1 MFHRFFSY
9 SRLLIWLFVASLV
22 FFSGLGKITP
32 SHFILFHAPLMAQSM
47 SPRQWVQEGID
58 AYQAGNYQEAV
69 KIWKKALSA
78 SSEPQE
84 KQIILEN
91 LATAYQ
97 KLNQNEQVFE
107 TLEKLEKYAIKTGN
121 KGKLSQIL
129 TQKAQIYLN
138 IGQPQTAIALL
149 CASTDEKTCQ
159 PNTALAISR
168 QIEDTS
174 IERSALGILAEAY
187 RFSGKYDQSIQTLE
201 TALSLPSTEA
211 QTSLKQ
217 SLGNS
222 YTARGQLSQLR
233 AKSAEKQD
241 HNRSNTFQKQ
251 AISDYQQATKNF
263 RANLNGSEDPLT
275 KLENLLN
282 LIRLSY
288 YSQNFQIISPQQRQN
303 DLQQALI
310 LLPMVP
316 QNVTTVYASIDLAS
330 LPAFSLALSTPLIQ
344 CPTQWQL
351 SDYQRLSILDN
362 ALTIAK
368 NLNNPRVESFALGAI
383 GHFYECLGR
392 TKEALTLTQKAILVA
407 NQDLNTKDGLYLLE
421 WQKGR
426 IFQAKGQFNLAV
438 NAYQNAYNTLENI
451 RSDLLTTEKDVQ
463 LDFRDSIEPIYRQLA
478 QLKLQ
483 LADSQSLSSIQQ
495 KQELKE
501 VLKIIDHLR
510 LAELQNHLGN
520 DCFLRIDAPV
530 SQPISAFPQTAIIN
544 YLMFQ
549 EKTAIIITLPDE
561 SIKIHWIN
569 QNKAN
574 IIENIAQFRQSI
586 LDGFLTLGD
595 YDTSLSETLYSQI
608 IRPFETD
615 LQEYDV
621 KNLVFIQDSPFR
633 PIPMAALH
641 DGKQFLIEKYAVSTT
656 PSLSLTFLQK
666 RTLSDNK
673 TLILGVTEE
682 SQIDGQI
689 FPSLDN
695 IPLEIA
701 TISQQFPNHQ
711 LLVNQQFN
719 PQTLTQTLDNAD
731 YSIIHIATHAQF
743 GTIPD
748 DTFLVAG
755 NNDKIALKSLENTL
769 RLLESGSNSVELL
782 TLTACETAE
791 GDERS
796 ALGLAGVA
804 IQAGVQSAIA
814 SLWPVSDQ
822 STLQLILAFYDNL
835 INSGVNK
842 AEALR
847 EAQIQLIQAQ
857 SNPDINNQYS
867 HPVYWSS
874 FILIGNWL

>member
-58 AYQAGNYQEAV
+58 AYQVGNYQEAV

-107 TLEKLEKYAIKTGN
+107 TLEKLEKYAIETGN
-121 KGKLSQIL
+121 KGKLSQLL

-351 SDYQRLSILDN
+351 SDFQRLSILDN

-544 YLMFQ
+544 SLMFQ
-549 EKTAIIITLPDE
+549 EKTAIIIILPGQ
-561 SIKIHWIN
+561 SIKIHWIK

-755 NNDKIALKSLENTL
+755 NNDKIAIKSLENTL

>member
-107 TLEKLEKYAIKTGN
+107 TLEKLEKYAIETGN
-121 KGKLSQIL
+121 KGKLSQLL

-351 SDYQRLSILDN
+351 SDFQRLSILDN

-544 YLMFQ
+544 SLMFQ
-549 EKTAIIITLPDE
+549 EKTAIIIILPGQ
-561 SIKIHWIN
+561 SIKIHWIK

-755 NNDKIALKSLENTL
+755 NNDKIAIKSLENTL

>member
-1 MFHRFFSY
+1 VFHRFFSY

-107 TLEKLEKYAIKTGN
+107 TLEKLEKYAIETGN
-121 KGKLSQIL
+121 KGKLSQLL

-263 RANLNGSEDPLT
+263 HANLNGSEDPLT

-330 LPAFSLALSTPLIQ
+330 LPAFSLALSTPLTQ

-501 VLKIIDHLR
+501 VL
-510 LAELQNHLGN
+510 
-520 DCFLRIDAPV
+520 
-530 SQPISAFPQTAIIN
+530 
-544 YLMFQ
+544 
-549 EKTAIIITLPDE
+549 
-561 SIKIHWIN
+561 
-569 QNKAN
+569 
-574 IIENIAQFRQSI
+574 
-586 LDGFLTLGD
+586 
-595 YDTSLSETLYSQI
+595 
-608 IRPFETD
+608 
-615 LQEYDV
+615 
-621 KNLVFIQDSPFR
+621 
-633 PIPMAALH
+633 
-641 DGKQFLIEKYAVSTT
+641 
-656 PSLSLTFLQK
+656 
-666 RTLSDNK
+666 
-673 TLILGVTEE
+673 
-682 SQIDGQI
+682 
-689 FPSLDN
+689 
-695 IPLEIA
+695 
-701 TISQQFPNHQ
+701 
-711 LLVNQQFN
+711 
-719 PQTLTQTLDNAD
+719 
-731 YSIIHIATHAQF
+731 
-743 GTIPD
+743 
-748 DTFLVAG
+748 
-755 NNDKIALKSLENTL
+755 
-769 RLLESGSNSVELL
+769 
-782 TLTACETAE
+782 
-791 GDERS
+791 
-796 ALGLAGVA
+796 
-804 IQAGVQSAIA
+804 
-814 SLWPVSDQ
+814 
-822 STLQLILAFYDNL
+822 
-835 INSGVNK
+835 
-842 AEALR
+842 ALR
-847 EAQIQLIQAQ
+847 YPLC
-857 SNPDINNQYS
+857 
-867 HPVYWSS
+867 
-874 FILIGNWL
+874 

>member
-1 MFHRFFSY
+1 MHNN
-9 SRLLIWLFVASLV
+9 SR
-22 FFSGLGKITP
+22 
-32 SHFILFHAPLMAQSM
+32 
-47 SPRQWVQEGID
+47 
-58 AYQAGNYQEAV
+58 
-69 KIWKKALSA
+69 
-78 SSEPQE
+78 
-84 KQIILEN
+84 
-91 LATAYQ
+91 
-97 KLNQNEQVFE
+97 
-107 TLEKLEKYAIKTGN
+107 
-121 KGKLSQIL
+121 
-129 TQKAQIYLN
+129 
-138 IGQPQTAIALL
+138 
-149 CASTDEKTCQ
+149 
-159 PNTALAISR
+159 
-168 QIEDTS
+168 
-174 IERSALGILAEAY
+174 
-187 RFSGKYDQSIQTLE
+187 
-201 TALSLPSTEA
+201 
-211 QTSLKQ
+211 
-217 SLGNS
+217 
-222 YTARGQLSQLR
+222 R
-233 AKSAEKQD
+233 A
-241 HNRSNTFQKQ
+241 
-251 AISDYQQATKNF
+251 
-263 RANLNGSEDPLT
+263 
-275 KLENLLN
+275 
-282 LIRLSY
+282 
-288 YSQNFQIISPQQRQN
+288 
-303 DLQQALI
+303 
-310 LLPMVP
+310 
-316 QNVTTVYASIDLAS
+316 
-330 LPAFSLALSTPLIQ
+330 
-344 CPTQWQL
+344 
-351 SDYQRLSILDN
+351 
-362 ALTIAK
+362 
-368 NLNNPRVESFALGAI
+368 
-383 GHFYECLGR
+383 
-392 TKEALTLTQKAILVA
+392 
-407 NQDLNTKDGLYLLE
+407 
-421 WQKGR
+421 
-426 IFQAKGQFNLAV
+426 
-438 NAYQNAYNTLENI
+438 
-451 RSDLLTTEKDVQ
+451 
-463 LDFRDSIEPIYRQLA
+463 
-478 QLKLQ
+478 
-483 LADSQSLSSIQQ
+483 
-495 KQELKE
+495 E

-510 LAELQNHLGN
+510 LAELQNYLGN

-574 IIENIAQFRQSI
+574 IIENIAQFRQNL

-615 LQEYDV
+615 LQEYDI

>member
-107 TLEKLEKYAIKTGN
+107 TLEKLEKYAIETGN
-121 KGKLSQIL
+121 KGKLSQLL

-330 LPAFSLALSTPLIQ
+330 LPAFSLALSTPLTQ

-510 LAELQNHLGN
+510 LAELQNYLGN

-544 YLMFQ
+544 SLMFQ
-549 EKTAIIITLPDE
+549 EKTAIIIILPDQ
-561 SIKIHWIN
+561 SIKIHWIK

-574 IIENIAQFRQSI
+574 IIENIAQFRQNL

>member
-58 AYQAGNYQEAV
+58 AYQVGNYQEAV

-107 TLEKLEKYAIKTGN
+107 TLEKLEKYAIETGN
-121 KGKLSQIL
+121 KGKLSQLL

-351 SDYQRLSILDN
+351 SDFQRLSILDN

-544 YLMFQ
+544 SLMFQ
-549 EKTAIIITLPDE
+549 EKTAIIIILPDQ
-561 SIKIHWIN
+561 SIKIHWIK

-689 FPSLDN
+689 FTSLDN

-755 NNDKIALKSLENTL
+755 NNDKIAIKSLENTL

>member
-107 TLEKLEKYAIKTGN
+107 TLEKLEKYAIETGN
-121 KGKLSQIL
+121 KGKLSQLL

-330 LPAFSLALSTPLIQ
+330 LPAFSLALSTPLTQ

-544 YLMFQ
+544 SLMFQ

-574 IIENIAQFRQSI
+574 IIENIAQFRQNL

-615 LQEYDV
+615 LQEYDI

>member
-544 YLMFQ
+544 SLMFQ

-574 IIENIAQFRQSI
+574 IIENIAQFRQNL

-615 LQEYDV
+615 LQEYDI

>member
-1 MFHRFFSY
+1 
-9 SRLLIWLFVASLV
+9 
-22 FFSGLGKITP
+22 
-32 SHFILFHAPLMAQSM
+32 MAQSL

-544 YLMFQ
+544 SLMFQ
-549 EKTAIIITLPDE
+549 EKTAIIIILPDQ
-561 SIKIHWIN
+561 SIKIHWIK

>member
-107 TLEKLEKYAIKTGN
+107 TLEKLEKYAIETGN
-121 KGKLSQIL
+121 KGKLSQLL

-544 YLMFQ
+544 SLMFQ
-549 EKTAIIITLPDE
+549 EKTAIIIILPGQ
-561 SIKIHWIN
+561 SIKIHWIK

-755 NNDKIALKSLENTL
+755 NNDKIAIKSLENTL

>member
-1 MFHRFFSY
+1 MPPYRT
-9 SRLLIWLFVASLV
+9 I
-22 FFSGLGKITP
+22 P
-32 SHFILFHAPLMAQSM
+32 SN
-47 SPRQWVQEGID
+47 E
-58 AYQAGNYQEAV
+58 
-69 KIWKKALSA
+69 
-78 SSEPQE
+78 EP
-84 KQIILEN
+84 
-91 LATAYQ
+91 
-97 KLNQNEQVFE
+97 
-107 TLEKLEKYAIKTGN
+107 
-121 KGKLSQIL
+121 
-129 TQKAQIYLN
+129 
-138 IGQPQTAIALL
+138 
-149 CASTDEKTCQ
+149 
-159 PNTALAISR
+159 
-168 QIEDTS
+168 
-174 IERSALGILAEAY
+174 
-187 RFSGKYDQSIQTLE
+187 
-201 TALSLPSTEA
+201 
-211 QTSLKQ
+211 LKQ

-544 YLMFQ
+544 SLMFQ
-549 EKTAIIITLPDE
+549 EKTAIIIILPDQ
-561 SIKIHWIN
+561 SIKIHWIK

>member
-510 LAELQNHLGN
+510 LAELQNYLGN

-549 EKTAIIITLPDE
+549 EKTAIIIILPDQ
-561 SIKIHWIN
+561 SIKIHWIK

-574 IIENIAQFRQSI
+574 IIENIAQFRQNL

>member
-1 MFHRFFSY
+1 VFHRFFSY

-107 TLEKLEKYAIKTGN
+107 TLEKLEKYAIETGN
-121 KGKLSQIL
+121 KGKLSQLL

-330 LPAFSLALSTPLIQ
+330 LPAFSLALSTPLTQ

-510 LAELQNHLGN
+510 LAELQNYLGN

-574 IIENIAQFRQSI
+574 IIENIAQFRQNL

-615 LQEYDV
+615 LQEYDI

>member
-69 KIWKKALSA
+69 KIWNKALSA

-97 KLNQNEQVFE
+97 KLNQNEQVLE
-107 TLEKLEKYAIKTGN
+107 TLEKLEKYAIETGN

-222 YTARGQLSQLR
+222 YTARGQLWQLR

-241 HNRSNTFQKQ
+241 HNPSNTFQKQ
-251 AISDYQQATKNF
+251 AIADYQQATKNF
-263 RANLNGSEDPLT
+263 RANLNGSEAPLT

-288 YSQNFQIISPQQRQN
+288 HSQNFQIISPQQREN

-310 LLPMVP
+310 LLPIVP

-330 LPAFSLALSTPLIQ
+330 LPAFSLALSTPLTQ

-392 TKEALTLTQKAILVA
+392 TKEALNLTQKAILVA

-510 LAELQNHLGN
+510 LAELQNYLGN

-530 SQPISAFPQTAIIN
+530 SQPRSAFPQTAIIN

-561 SIKIHWIN
+561 SMKIYWIN

-574 IIENIAQFRQSI
+574 IIQKISQFRQNL

-615 LQEYDV
+615 LQEYDI

-711 LLVNQQFN
+711 PLVNQQFN

-755 NNDKIALKSLENTL
+755 NNDKITLKSLENTL
-769 RLLESGSNSVELL
+769 RLLKSGSNSVELL

>member
-1 MFHRFFSY
+1 
-9 SRLLIWLFVASLV
+9 
-22 FFSGLGKITP
+22 
-32 SHFILFHAPLMAQSM
+32 MAQSM

-544 YLMFQ
+544 SLMFQ
-549 EKTAIIITLPDE
+549 EKTAIIIILPDQ
-561 SIKIHWIN
+561 SIKIHWIK

>member
-107 TLEKLEKYAIKTGN
+107 TLEKLEKYAIETGN
-121 KGKLSQIL
+121 KGKLSQLL

-263 RANLNGSEDPLT
+263 HANLNGSEDPLT

-330 LPAFSLALSTPLIQ
+330 LPAFSLALSTPLTQ

-510 LAELQNHLGN
+510 LAELQNYLGN

-574 IIENIAQFRQSI
+574 IIENIAQFRQNL

-615 LQEYDV
+615 LQEYDI

>member
-107 TLEKLEKYAIKTGN
+107 TLEKLEKYAIETGN
-121 KGKLSQIL
+121 KGKLSQLL

-263 RANLNGSEDPLT
+263 HANLNGSEDPLT

-510 LAELQNHLGN
+510 LAELQNYLGN

-574 IIENIAQFRQSI
+574 IIENIAQFRQNL

-615 LQEYDV
+615 LQEYDI

>member
-107 TLEKLEKYAIKTGN
+107 TLEKLEKYAIETGN
-121 KGKLSQIL
+121 KGKLSQLL

-263 RANLNGSEDPLT
+263 HANLNGSEDPLT

-330 LPAFSLALSTPLIQ
+330 LPAFSLALSTPLTQ

-510 LAELQNHLGN
+510 LAELQNYLGN

-615 LQEYDV
+615 LQEYDI

>member
-107 TLEKLEKYAIKTGN
+107 TLEKLEKYAIETGN
-121 KGKLSQIL
+121 KGKLSQLL

-263 RANLNGSEDPLT
+263 HANLNGSEDPLT

-426 IFQAKGQFNLAV
+426 IFQAKGQFTLAV

-510 LAELQNHLGN
+510 LAELQNYLGN

-549 EKTAIIITLPDE
+549 EKTAIIITLPDQ
-561 SIKIHWIN
+561 SIKIYWIK
-569 QNKAN
+569 QNKPD
-574 IIENIAQFRQSI
+574 IIQKISQFRQNL

-615 LQEYDV
+615 LQEYDI
-621 KNLVFIQDSPFR
+621 KNLVFIQDSLFR
-633 PIPMAALH
+633 SIPMAALH

>member
-107 TLEKLEKYAIKTGN
+107 TLEKLEKYAIETGN
-121 KGKLSQIL
+121 KGKLSQLL

-426 IFQAKGQFNLAV
+426 IFQAKGQFTLAV

-510 LAELQNHLGN
+510 LAELQNYLGN

-549 EKTAIIITLPDE
+549 EKTAIIITLPDQ
-561 SIKIHWIN
+561 SIKIYWIK
-569 QNKAN
+569 QNKPD
-574 IIENIAQFRQSI
+574 IIQKISQFRQNL

-615 LQEYDV
+615 LQEYDI
-621 KNLVFIQDSPFR
+621 KNLVFIQESLFR
-633 PIPMAALH
+633 SIPMAALH

>member
-58 AYQAGNYQEAV
+58 AYQVGNYQEAV

-107 TLEKLEKYAIKTGN
+107 TLEKLEKYAIETGN
-121 KGKLSQIL
+121 KGKLSQLL

-351 SDYQRLSILDN
+351 SDFQRLSILDN

-544 YLMFQ
+544 SLMFQ
-549 EKTAIIITLPDE
+549 EKTAIIIILPGQ
-561 SIKIHWIN
+561 SIKIHWIK

-755 NNDKIALKSLENTL
+755 NNDKIAIKSLENTL

-796 ALGLAGVA
+796 ALGLAAVA

>member
-58 AYQAGNYQEAV
+58 AYQVGNYQEAV

-544 YLMFQ
+544 SLMFQ
-549 EKTAIIITLPDE
+549 EKTAIIIILPGQ
-561 SIKIHWIN
+561 SIKIHWIK

>member
-1 MFHRFFSY
+1 M
-9 SRLLIWLFVASLV
+9 
-22 FFSGLGKITP
+22 
-32 SHFILFHAPLMAQSM
+32 
-47 SPRQWVQEGID
+47 
-58 AYQAGNYQEAV
+58 
-69 KIWKKALSA
+69 
-78 SSEPQE
+78 
-84 KQIILEN
+84 
-91 LATAYQ
+91 
-97 KLNQNEQVFE
+97 
-107 TLEKLEKYAIKTGN
+107 
-121 KGKLSQIL
+121 
-129 TQKAQIYLN
+129 
-138 IGQPQTAIALL
+138 
-149 CASTDEKTCQ
+149 
-159 PNTALAISR
+159 
-168 QIEDTS
+168 
-174 IERSALGILAEAY
+174 
-187 RFSGKYDQSIQTLE
+187 
-201 TALSLPSTEA
+201 
-211 QTSLKQ
+211 
-217 SLGNS
+217 
-222 YTARGQLSQLR
+222 
-233 AKSAEKQD
+233 
-241 HNRSNTFQKQ
+241 
-251 AISDYQQATKNF
+251 
-263 RANLNGSEDPLT
+263 
-275 KLENLLN
+275 
-282 LIRLSY
+282 
-288 YSQNFQIISPQQRQN
+288 
-303 DLQQALI
+303 
-310 LLPMVP
+310 
-316 QNVTTVYASIDLAS
+316 
-330 LPAFSLALSTPLIQ
+330 
-344 CPTQWQL
+344 
-351 SDYQRLSILDN
+351 
-362 ALTIAK
+362 
-368 NLNNPRVESFALGAI
+368 
-383 GHFYECLGR
+383 
-392 TKEALTLTQKAILVA
+392 A

-520 DCFLRIDAPV
+520 DCFLRIDAPD

-544 YLMFQ
+544 SLMFQ
-549 EKTAIIITLPDE
+549 EKTAIIIILPDQ
-561 SIKIHWIN
+561 SIKIHWIK

>member
-32 SHFILFHAPLMAQSM
+32 SHFILFHDPLMAQSM

-97 KLNQNEQVFE
+97 KLNQNEQVLE
-107 TLEKLEKYAIKTGN
+107 TLEKLEKYAIETGN

-129 TQKAQIYLN
+129 TQKAQIYLS

-222 YTARGQLSQLR
+222 YTARGQLWQLR

-251 AISDYQQATKNF
+251 AIADYQQATKNF

-288 YSQNFQIISPQQRQN
+288 HSQNFQIISPQQREN

-310 LLPMVP
+310 LLPIVP

-330 LPAFSLALSTPLIQ
+330 LPAFSLALSTPLNQ

-426 IFQAKGQFNLAV
+426 IFQAQGQFNLAV

-495 KQELKE
+495 KQALKE

-510 LAELQNHLGN
+510 LAELQNYLGN

-530 SQPISAFPQTAIIN
+530 SQPISAFTQTAIIN

-574 IIENIAQFRQSI
+574 IIENIAQFRQNL

-615 LQEYDV
+615 LQEYDI

-682 SQIDGQI
+682 SQIDGQN

-711 LLVNQQFN
+711 ALVNQQFN

-748 DTFLVAG
+748 DSFLVAG
-755 NNDKIALKSLENTL
+755 NNDKITLKSLENTL

>member
-263 RANLNGSEDPLT
+263 HANLNGSEDPLT

-330 LPAFSLALSTPLIQ
+330 LPAFSLALSTPLTQ

-510 LAELQNHLGN
+510 LAELQNYLGN

-544 YLMFQ
+544 SLMFQ

-574 IIENIAQFRQSI
+574 IIENIAQFRQNL

>member
-58 AYQAGNYQEAV
+58 AYQVGNYQEAV

-107 TLEKLEKYAIKTGN
+107 TLEKLEKYAIETGN
-121 KGKLSQIL
+121 KGKLSQLL

-351 SDYQRLSILDN
+351 SDFQRLSILDN

-544 YLMFQ
+544 SLMFQ
-549 EKTAIIITLPDE
+549 EKTAIIIILPDQ
-561 SIKIHWIN
+561 SIKIHWIK

>member
-107 TLEKLEKYAIKTGN
+107 TLEKLEKYAIETGN
-121 KGKLSQIL
+121 KGKLSQLL

-263 RANLNGSEDPLT
+263 HANLNGSEDPLT

-330 LPAFSLALSTPLIQ
+330 LPAFSLALSTPLTQ

-615 LQEYDV
+615 LQEYDI

>member
-107 TLEKLEKYAIKTGN
+107 TLEKLEKYAIETGN
-121 KGKLSQIL
+121 KGKLSQLL

-510 LAELQNHLGN
+510 LAELQNYLGN

-574 IIENIAQFRQSI
+574 IIENIAQFRQNL

-615 LQEYDV
+615 LQEYDI

>member
-1 MFHRFFSY
+1 VFHRFFSY

-544 YLMFQ
+544 SLMFQ
-549 EKTAIIITLPDE
+549 EKTAIIIILPGQ
-561 SIKIHWIN
+561 SIKIHWIK

>member
-1 MFHRFFSY
+1 VFHRFFSY

-58 AYQAGNYQEAV
+58 AYQVGNYQEAV

-107 TLEKLEKYAIKTGN
+107 TLEKLEKYAIETGN
-121 KGKLSQIL
+121 KGKLSQLL

-544 YLMFQ
+544 SLMFQ
-549 EKTAIIITLPDE
+549 EKTAIIIILPDQ
-561 SIKIHWIN
+561 SIKIHWIK

-755 NNDKIALKSLENTL
+755 NNDKIAIKSLENTL

>member
-58 AYQAGNYQEAV
+58 AYQVGNYQEAV

-107 TLEKLEKYAIKTGN
+107 TLEKLEKYAIETGN
-121 KGKLSQIL
+121 KGKLSQLL

-351 SDYQRLSILDN
+351 SDFQRLSILDN

-544 YLMFQ
+544 SLMFQ
-549 EKTAIIITLPDE
+549 EKTAIIIILPDQ
-561 SIKIHWIN
+561 SIKIHWIK

-755 NNDKIALKSLENTL
+755 NNDKIAIKSLENTL

>member
-107 TLEKLEKYAIKTGN
+107 TLEKLEKYAIETGN
-121 KGKLSQIL
+121 KGKLSQLL

-263 RANLNGSEDPLT
+263 HANLNGSEDPLT

-544 YLMFQ
+544 SLMFQ
-549 EKTAIIITLPDE
+549 EKTAIIIILPGQ
-561 SIKIHWIN
+561 SIKIHWIK

-615 LQEYDV
+615 LQEYDI

-755 NNDKIALKSLENTL
+755 NNDKIAIKSLENTL

>member
-107 TLEKLEKYAIKTGN
+107 TLEKLEKYAIETGN
-121 KGKLSQIL
+121 KGKLSQLL

-263 RANLNGSEDPLT
+263 HANLNGSEDPLT

-330 LPAFSLALSTPLIQ
+330 LPAFSLALSTPLTQ

-544 YLMFQ
+544 SLMFQ
-549 EKTAIIITLPDE
+549 EKTAIIIILPGQ
-561 SIKIHWIN
+561 SIKIHWIK

-574 IIENIAQFRQSI
+574 IIENIAQFRQNL

-755 NNDKIALKSLENTL
+755 NNDKIAIKSLENTL

>member
-1 MFHRFFSY
+1 VFHRFFSY

-121 KGKLSQIL
+121 KGKL
-129 TQKAQIYLN
+129 
-138 IGQPQTAIALL
+138 AIALL

-520 DCFLRIDAPV
+520 DCFLRIDAPD

-544 YLMFQ
+544 SLMFQ
-549 EKTAIIITLPDE
+549 EKTAIIIILPDQ
-561 SIKIHWIN
+561 SIKIHWIK

-633 PIPMAALH
+633 PIPMAAL
-641 DGKQFLIEKYAVSTT
+641 
-656 PSLSLTFLQK
+656 
-666 RTLSDNK
+666 
-673 TLILGVTEE
+673 
-682 SQIDGQI
+682 QI

>member
-107 TLEKLEKYAIKTGN
+107 TLEKLEKYAIETGN
-121 KGKLSQIL
+121 KGKLSQLL

-316 QNVTTVYASIDLAS
+316 QNVTMVYASIDLAS

-510 LAELQNHLGN
+510 LAELQNYLGN

-574 IIENIAQFRQSI
+574 IIENIAQFRQNL

-615 LQEYDV
+615 LQEYDI

>member
-1 MFHRFFSY
+1 
-9 SRLLIWLFVASLV
+9 
-22 FFSGLGKITP
+22 
-32 SHFILFHAPLMAQSM
+32 
-47 SPRQWVQEGID
+47 
-58 AYQAGNYQEAV
+58 
-69 KIWKKALSA
+69 
-78 SSEPQE
+78 
-84 KQIILEN
+84 
-91 LATAYQ
+91 
-97 KLNQNEQVFE
+97 
-107 TLEKLEKYAIKTGN
+107 
-121 KGKLSQIL
+121 
-129 TQKAQIYLN
+129 
-138 IGQPQTAIALL
+138 
-149 CASTDEKTCQ
+149 
-159 PNTALAISR
+159 
-168 QIEDTS
+168 
-174 IERSALGILAEAY
+174 
-187 RFSGKYDQSIQTLE
+187 
-201 TALSLPSTEA
+201 
-211 QTSLKQ
+211 
-217 SLGNS
+217 
-222 YTARGQLSQLR
+222 
-233 AKSAEKQD
+233 
-241 HNRSNTFQKQ
+241 
-251 AISDYQQATKNF
+251 
-263 RANLNGSEDPLT
+263 
-275 KLENLLN
+275 
-282 LIRLSY
+282 
-288 YSQNFQIISPQQRQN
+288 
-303 DLQQALI
+303 
-310 LLPMVP
+310 
-316 QNVTTVYASIDLAS
+316 
-330 LPAFSLALSTPLIQ
+330 
-344 CPTQWQL
+344 
-351 SDYQRLSILDN
+351 
-362 ALTIAK
+362 
-368 NLNNPRVESFALGAI
+368 
-383 GHFYECLGR
+383 
-392 TKEALTLTQKAILVA
+392 
-407 NQDLNTKDGLYLLE
+407 
-421 WQKGR
+421 
-426 IFQAKGQFNLAV
+426 
-438 NAYQNAYNTLENI
+438 
-451 RSDLLTTEKDVQ
+451 
-463 LDFRDSIEPIYRQLA
+463 
-478 QLKLQ
+478 
-483 LADSQSLSSIQQ
+483 
-495 KQELKE
+495 
-501 VLKIIDHLR
+501 
-510 LAELQNHLGN
+510 
-520 DCFLRIDAPV
+520 LRIDAPD

-544 YLMFQ
+544 SLMFQ
-549 EKTAIIITLPDE
+549 EKTAIIIILPGQ
-561 SIKIHWIN
+561 SIKIHWIK

-755 NNDKIALKSLENTL
+755 NNDKIAIKSLENTL

>member
-1 MFHRFFSY
+1 VFHRFFSY

-58 AYQAGNYQEAV
+58 AYQVGNYQEAV

-107 TLEKLEKYAIKTGN
+107 TLEKLEKYAIETGN
-121 KGKLSQIL
+121 KGKLSQLL

-351 SDYQRLSILDN
+351 SDFQRLSILDN

-544 YLMFQ
+544 SLMFQ
-549 EKTAIIITLPDE
+549 EKTAIIIILPDQ
-561 SIKIHWIN
+561 SIKIHWIK

>member
-58 AYQAGNYQEAV
+58 AYQVGNYQEAV

-107 TLEKLEKYAIKTGN
+107 TLEKLEKYAIETGN
-121 KGKLSQIL
+121 KGKLSQLL

-351 SDYQRLSILDN
+351 SDFQRLSILDN

-544 YLMFQ
+544 SLMFQ
-549 EKTAIIITLPDE
+549 EKTAIIIILPGQ
-561 SIKIHWIN
+561 SIKIHWIK

-615 LQEYDV
+615 LQEYDI

-755 NNDKIALKSLENTL
+755 NNDKIAIKSLENTL